1 MDKALLYG
9 EGSIDAYALL
19 KYGGKKL
26 KTKVITMKD
35 DKVDWMEEM
44 LIPVEQPIRD
54 DKIVVQIKDQD

>member
-26 KTKVITMKD
+26 KTPVITMKD
-35 DKVDWMEEM
+35 EKVDWMYEM
-44 LIPVEQPIRD
+44 LVPVE
-54 DKIVVQIKDQD
+54 